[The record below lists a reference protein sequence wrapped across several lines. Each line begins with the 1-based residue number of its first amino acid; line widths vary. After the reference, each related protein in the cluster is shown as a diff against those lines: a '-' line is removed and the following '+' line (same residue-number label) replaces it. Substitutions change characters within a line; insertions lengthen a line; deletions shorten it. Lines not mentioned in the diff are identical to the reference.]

1 MVPDGQLGLEKA
13 STNSYDLVILDIRLP
28 TKDGWQVC
36 HELRGQGL
44 QMPILMLTASGA
56 YDDRVKGLDLGA
68 DDYLIK
74 PFELNELLARVR
86 ALLRRRPLLSNPLIR
101 IDTLEIDTRSRTA
114 KRAGAF
120 IRLTA
125 REYSVLDCLA
135 RDANT
140 LWGKDAISKRVWNEA
155 YDPFS
160 NVIEEYIKRLRKK
173 LDLPGQKTLIHSRR
187 GGGYI
192 LTAEQFA

>member
-44 QMPILMLTASGA
+44 QTPILMLTASGA

-74 PFELNELLARVR
+74 PFELNELLARYER
-86 ALLRRRPLLSNPLIR
+86 CCAEGPCYR
-101 IDTLEIDTRSRTA
+101 I
-114 KRAGAF
+114 
-120 IRLTA
+120 
-125 REYSVLDCLA
+125 
-135 RDANT
+135 
-140 LWGKDAISKRVWNEA
+140 
-155 YDPFS
+155 
-160 NVIEEYIKRLRKK
+160 
-173 LDLPGQKTLIHSRR
+173 H
-187 GGGYI
+187 
-192 LTAEQFA
+192 